1 MNQKKKKIYSY
12 QLIPLRT
19 IDTVNSSISNKKRIK
34 KRKMKNHPQL
44 QQLIHNEEND
54 PYDVYVPMSKKFE
67 LRANKNAKIADHRT
81 KRLQN
86 RLNN

>member
-1 MNQKKKKIYSY
+1 
-12 QLIPLRT
+12 
-19 IDTVNSSISNKKRIK
+19 
-34 KRKMKNHPQL
+34 MKNHPQL